1 LQTQAKLLEWGG
13 KQVKHVRKSQRP
25 IGLSVKEI
33 RKLCATARKEK
44 KLADY
49 LMENGGND
57 LAEEMYRN
65 VTNTRA

>member
-1 LQTQAKLLEWGG
+1 M
-13 KQVKHVRKSQRP
+13 KHVRKSQRP